1 MSADQHL
8 LVAEF
13 HRAFG
18 HPVALMPTWRDQKTR
33 ELRIRL
39 LLEEYDELR
48 AAEAANDRIEIA
60 DALADIA
67 YIAHGTMWVHG
78 LPYWANKTFDGTLD
92 EAVEKYRNARKL
104 IEAHLAL
111 SVIQVQVR
119 THADTA
125 GIPFAAVFT
134 EVHASNMSKLGL
146 DGKPIYRADG
156 KILKGPNYFAPDI
169 ARILA
174 EVDAA

>member
-1 MSADQHL
+1 MGARSAVLGEQNLRRNSRRRSRKVPQRTHT
-8 LVAEF
+8 
-13 HRAFG
+13 HR
-18 HPVALMPTWRDQKTR
+18 
-33 ELRIRL
+33 
-39 LLEEYDELR
+39 
-48 AAEAANDRIEIA
+48 
-60 DALADIA
+60 
-67 YIAHGTMWVHG
+67 
-78 LPYWANKTFDGTLD
+78 
-92 EAVEKYRNARKL
+92 
-104 IEAHLAL
+104 AHLAL

>member
-92 EAVEKYRNARKL
+92 DAVEKYRNARTL
-104 IEAHLAL
+104 IEHTSRSPSSRSRSGPTPTQRASRSLPCSPKFTH
-111 SVIQVQVR
+111 R
-119 THADTA
+119 T
-125 GIPFAAVFT
+125 
-134 EVHASNMSKLGL
+134 
-146 DGKPIYRADG
+146 
-156 KILKGPNYFAPDI
+156 
-169 ARILA
+169 
-174 EVDAA
+174 